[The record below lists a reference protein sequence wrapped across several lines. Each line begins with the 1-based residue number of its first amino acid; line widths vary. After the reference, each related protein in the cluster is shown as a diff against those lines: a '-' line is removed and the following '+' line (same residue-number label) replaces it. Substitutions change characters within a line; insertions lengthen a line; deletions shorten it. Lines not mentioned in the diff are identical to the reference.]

1 MKYHIV
7 EDGDL
12 LLIKISGKARKN
24 EALLAKRLL
33 PHFTTSN
40 TRHLE
45 IGVIDLLTSVNF
57 DCIERIWPI
66 SSAI

>member
-12 LLIKISGKARKN
+12 LLIKISGKARTN

-33 PHFTTSN
+33 SHYITEKGYYECQGAF
-40 TRHLE
+40 E
-45 IGVIDLLTSVNF
+45 G
-57 DCIERIWPI
+57 
-66 SSAI
+66 